1 MIQMTISHVYKK
13 VSEAMSLIE
22 NLNFY
27 EIETRSVRIL
37 NQQKLNKAYKVLD
50 DFKAELEREVIKN
63 KQKKEANKD
72 A

>member
-1 MIQMTISHVYKK
+1 MTISHVYKK

-37 NQQKLNKAYKVLD
+37 NQQKLNKAYRLLD
-50 DFKAELEREVIKN
+50 DFKAELEREIIRN
-63 KQKKEANKD
+63 KQKKEASKD

>member
-1 MIQMTISHVYKK
+1 MIQMTIGYAYKK
-13 VSEAMSLIE
+13 VSEVMALIE

>member
-1 MIQMTISHVYKK
+1 MTISHIYKK
-13 VSEAMSLIE
+13 ITEIMQTIE
-22 NLNFY
+22 NINIY
-27 EIETRSVRIL
+27 EMSSSTMRRL
-37 NQQKLNKAYKVLD
+37 NQQKINKAYRQLD

>member
-1 MIQMTISHVYKK
+1 MIQMTIGHAYKK
-13 VSEAMSLIE
+13 VSEVMTLIE

-27 EIETRSVRIL
+27 EIEPRPARML
-37 NQQKLNKAYKVLD
+37 GQQKLNKAYRVLD
-50 DFKAELEREVIKN
+50 DFKAELEREIIRN

>member
-13 VSEAMSLIE
+13 VSEVMALIE

-37 NQQKLNKAYKVLD
+37 NQQKLNKAYRLLD
-50 DFKAELEREVIKN
+50 DFKAELEREIIRN
-63 KQKKEANKD
+63 KQKKEASKD

>member
-1 MIQMTISHVYKK
+1 MTIGHAYKK
-13 VSEAMSLIE
+13 VSEIMAIIE

-37 NQQKLNKAYKVLD
+37 NQQKLNKAYRLLD

>member
-1 MIQMTISHVYKK
+1 MIQMTIGHAYKK
-13 VSEAMSLIE
+13 VSEIMAIIE

-37 NQQKLNKAYKVLD
+37 NQQKLNKAYRMLD
-50 DFKAELEREVIKN
+50 DFKAELEREIIRN
-63 KQKKEANKD
+63 KQKKEASKD